1 MLKKIL
7 IIYFDNDKVAQI
19 AEGIKDGAEKN
30 GNKAEIMSTAK
41 KGKIVTFHPYDLVIV
56 GAPTLGIFRGKV
68 PSEISRF
75 LKNCKRTAGQEAV
88 AFVTPRFFATTK
100 ALRNLM
106 GSLEAQGCIVNDFK
120 NFKSYNEAVTYGEN
134 L

>member
-1 MLKKIL
+1 MKKIL
-7 IIYFDNDKVAQI
+7 IIYFDEKKVHQI

-30 GNKAEIMSTAK
+30 GYKVEMMSTAH
-41 KGKIVTFHPYDLVIV
+41 KGKIVTFHPYDLVIA
-56 GAPTLGIFRGKV
+56 GGPTRGIFRGKV
-68 PSEISRF
+68 PSAISRF

-106 GSLEAQGCIVNDFK
+106 GHLEAQGCIVNDFK
-120 NFKSYNEAVTYGEN
+120 NFKSYNEAVSYGEN
-134 L
+134 LE